1 MRVFADRALWHYV
14 FNIHTIG
21 EFDQIHFYVAGFCRI
36 TRSRHHA
43 FQSNR
48 IGSDQ
53 RRITT
58 VGELCLNDNFFTCL
72 VDLGHEPKLIDAL
85 AVEARR
91 PVVNLMMR
99 NWRTK
104 NRRQTLTSQSSR

>member
-14 FNIHTIG
+14 FNIHTIS
-21 EFDQIHFYVAGFCRI
+21 EFDQMHFYVAGFCQI

-53 RRITT
+53 RRIPPLVSFARTT
-58 VGELCLNDNFFTCL
+58 TSS
-72 VDLGHEPKLIDAL
+72 PASLI
-85 AVEARR
+85 
-91 PVVNLMMR
+91 
-99 NWRTK
+99 
-104 NRRQTLTSQSSR
+104 